1 MSIRFKFRSSL
12 NFETLEIGSRDS
24 ISVAELRAKIMC
36 GKVSQQQQGFDLVF
50 SDADSGLGYNCDSQ
64 IPSGSSVIVKRVPGG
79 TLPSSVAVPIVA
91 MKHAGLKEPHNLN
104 LAKTGPKN
112 DYDDLGVDLYP
123 KPDSNLPGFN
133 QELDQNKFKGNKKDA
148 AAIIPSG
155 FDQHG
160 NDRNVLPLP
169 DELMKSNKLHKSN
182 FQNVKGSNLPIELKC
197 PLCKNVF
204 MDAVMIPCCQHSF
217 CEKCIYQ
224 VLFTKGMCPKCY
236 SIKCT
241 TADLLPNLSLRQA
254 TEHLLKSEMFDTG
267 FDNAMQK
274 YVPDEESGIQMN
286 DDSRAITFA
295 QFLREMGVP
304 QSSIATGKGPVPQ
317 SSTATGKGSNQILTE
332 SLHEQHQRNVQYGD
346 AGCRD
351 FEDFA
356 QSADFQG
363 ENQPKSH
370 AEADSDAKRKG
381 GFCLDLGAGG
391 ISFSG
396 HGRYRK
402 DVRNC
407 FSCGSFDHLMKDCP
421 SSHPNP
427 MCQPGSGVFHG
438 GIPGYAPQYWNGSS
452 FPPYTPYANMYNNP
466 SMMPFNPT
474 MVPVSPF
481 VAPPPYIPLPGPGG
495 NMRLGNVEPPRL
507 DHFGIQHCGS
517 KRKKLLNENL
527 ESRNQLLNK
536 DGSSECYRHYSPQK
550 AYDREPQKDR
560 EQSSSHSDASLV
572 PRPGR
577 KDRHEKYLHSGGYSD
592 ERHGKSHHAFSGRE
606 KRLSHAERSNSAK
619 EDKSRSTERHCEG
632 RHMRHHRDSK
642 DSDRKGHYDSDSSFG
657 HHSTLK
663 HAKRKIES
671 DARDSHRNHHHNQ
684 ADYTFEP
691 WTPADRRARAGYCK
705 REAGQDSSRHHTK
718 HLQER
723 HHGDRLQVLY
733 GSNEDRRDE
742 YRPQKHRAY

>member
-12 NFETLEIGSRDS
+12 NFETVEIGSRNS
-24 ISVAELRAKIMC
+24 IPVAELRAKIMR

-50 SDADSGLGYNCDSQ
+50 SDADSGLGYNFDSQ
-64 IPSGSSVIVKRVPGG
+64 IPSGSSVIVKRVPGE

-91 MKHAGLKEPHNLN
+91 MKHAGLKELHNLN

-112 DYDDLGVDLYP
+112 DYDDLGADLYP

-133 QELDQNKFKGNKKDA
+133 QELDQNKFMGNNKDA
-148 AAIIPSG
+148 AAVIRS

-160 NDRNVLPLP
+160 NDRNVLPIP

-182 FQNVKGSNLPIELKC
+182 FRNVQGSNLPLELKC

-204 MDAVMIPCCQHSF
+204 TDAVMIPCCQHSF

-286 DDSRAITFA
+286 DDSRAITFV

-332 SLHEQHQRNVQYGD
+332 SLHEQHQRNLPYGN
-346 AGCRD
+346 AGSRD

-381 GFCLDLGAGG
+381 GFCFDSGAGG
-391 ISFSG
+391 RSFAG

-421 SSHPNP
+421 ISHPNP
-427 MCQPGSGVFHG
+427 MCQPGSRVFHG
-438 GIPGYAPQYWNGSS
+438 GIPGYAPPYWNGSS

-481 VAPPPYIPLPGPGG
+481 VAPPHYIPLPDPGG
-495 NMRLGNVEPPRL
+495 NMRLGNIEPPRL

-517 KRKKLLNENL
+517 KRKKLLNENQ
-527 ESRNQLLNK
+527 ERNQLLND

-550 AYDREPQKDR
+550 AYDRETQNDK

-572 PRPGR
+572 PRHGR
-577 KDRHEKYLHSGGYSD
+577 KDRDEKYMHSGGYSD
-592 ERHGKSHHAFSGRE
+592 ERHVKSHHAFSGRE

-619 EDKSRSTERHCEG
+619 EDKSRSTEWHCEG

-642 DSDRKGHYDSDSSFG
+642 DNDRKGHYDSDSSFG
-657 HHSTLK
+657 HHSTQK

-671 DARDSHRNHHHNQ
+671 DAQDSHRKHHHNQ
-684 ADYTFEP
+684 ADYNFEP
-691 WTPADRRARAGYCK
+691 RTPAYRRARAGYCK
-705 REAGQDSSRHHTK
+705 RGAGQDSSRHHTK

-723 HHGDRLQVLY
+723 HHGDRLQMVY

-742 YRPQKHRAY
+742 YRPKKHRAY